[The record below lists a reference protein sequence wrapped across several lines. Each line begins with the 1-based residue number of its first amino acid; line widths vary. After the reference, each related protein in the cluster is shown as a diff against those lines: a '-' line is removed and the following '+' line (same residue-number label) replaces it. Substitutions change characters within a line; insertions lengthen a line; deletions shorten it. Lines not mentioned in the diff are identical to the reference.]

1 MEKDASEGETTEN
14 YKSAFFQLIADCKTA
29 KEAVLVFG
37 SFFSESEQNS
47 FAKRLHIW
55 HLLSQKATYQKI
67 KDGTKAS
74 SATIASAQ
82 RATNK
87 EGFKKTIQLIEA
99 EIWANSV
106 TSKIK
111 GIVGR

>member
-1 MEKDASEGETTEN
+1 MENEESEVDVSGKYLE
-14 YKSAFFQLIADCKTA
+14 AFFQLIADCKTA
-29 KEAVLVFG
+29 KEAKLVFG
-37 SFFSESEQNS
+37 SFFSESEQDS
-47 FAKRLHIW
+47 FAKRLNIW
-55 HLLSQKATYQKI
+55 HLISQKSTYQKI
-67 KDGTKAS
+67 KDETKAS
-74 SATIASAQ
+74 SATIASAHK
-82 RATNK
+82 ATGK